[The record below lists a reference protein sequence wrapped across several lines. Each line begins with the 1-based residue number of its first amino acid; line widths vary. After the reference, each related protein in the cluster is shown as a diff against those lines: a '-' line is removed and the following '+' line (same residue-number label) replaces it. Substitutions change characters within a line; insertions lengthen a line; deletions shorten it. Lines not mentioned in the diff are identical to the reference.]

1 MDHDNYDRNLIRDVL
16 KTTKNIAMVGASPN
30 PARPSYGVMR
40 FLLGKGYHVI
50 PINPGHAGKEI
61 QGQKVYASLADIEE
75 QVDMVDVFRA
85 ADHLPAVI
93 DEVLAMKN
101 RPKVI
106 WGQLSVRDD
115 TAAAKA
121 EAEGLT
127 VIMDRCPAI
136 EYPRVVSA

>member
-85 ADHLPAVI
+85 ADQLPAVI

-115 TAAAKA
+115 AAAAKA

-136 EYPRVVSA
+136 EYPRVVTA

>member
-61 QGQKVYASLADIEE
+61 QGQKVYASLADVDET
-75 QVDMVDVFRA
+75 VDMVDVFRA
-85 ADHLPAVI
+85 ADQLPAVI
-93 DEVLAMKN
+93 DQILAMKN

-115 TAAAKA
+115 AAAAKA

-136 EYPRVVSA
+136 EYPRVVSV